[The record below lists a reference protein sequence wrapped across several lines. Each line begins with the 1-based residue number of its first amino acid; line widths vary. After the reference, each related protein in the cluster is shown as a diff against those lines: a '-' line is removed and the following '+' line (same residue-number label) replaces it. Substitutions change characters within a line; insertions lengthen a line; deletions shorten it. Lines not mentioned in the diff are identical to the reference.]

1 MRKDQNTI
9 NPVAFLRLSPE
20 QAHGVLRLRK
30 NVSHLKSIEPCG
42 ATSPHRSKLRGIL
55 QANKPQFQKVSFF
68 MTSSILIVISAL
80 FIFIPSTHWLHPLPW
95 IKTTFGISVFI
106 LPGTI
111 LSFLT
116 IKERLSI
123 IFHCITGFMFSV
135 FLVSALGMLGR
146 IFHYSFITLKFNFYI
161 TSILL
166 FIALIIYLIRFPDRK
181 LFLKEKIELRIIMAI
196 LVLIIFAIIVNFL
209 SRTTGD
215 DQSYLAYLTSW
226 RDSATLSFSEVYFG
240 LGFRDSKRF
249 WLSVFPMNLALI
261 AEISGL
267 HGLLLIG
274 LYIEPFMAGFAILAA
289 YLLYKEFLKSNTL
302 AISAVFLQMTF
313 LFFLRDYQQ
322 PGQSFFNRLSEDKA
336 VAAFILAPI
345 FFLAARYLTQ
355 KFSLRTIVLFVL
367 SGWSLTL
374 THPIILAYSIFI
386 GTGYALLT
394 AIVQKKSLK
403 NLLAIVFLA
412 ILIVT
417 PGASLRFVDDG
428 TSRISYELDDA
439 LEVGAGIETR
449 ISFIPNTPFY
459 GFNPD
464 RVKISTLNILEDK
477 NIIQASFIWSYVGIL
492 SLVFVWALF
501 RIRKEDTAPL
511 LLTSSLLVLLA
522 LIPYTGWLIGYF
534 VSARMLWRIPWVFP
548 IGLAAFVLLKEIF
561 NFLHKKFA
569 TYLPDSKTV
578 RDKLFLL
585 TAFAIFLI
593 STLYF
598 SYTAYG
604 EQWSNLSRQQEYKM
618 NLERLVS
625 LGEYL
630 DNKLD
635 KPARFISPD
644 NLSYPIYGLFSQTM
658 MDYLPGL
665 SPKAKVAHFRFFPSP
680 LPIDR
685 IETNLLFITDESI
698 NFQQKREI
706 MKKYEIEYIFIDD
719 PDVKYHFASRPDLF
733 YIEEVAGFWLIG
745 LR

>member
-1 MRKDQNTI
+1 VRFTGGYGIICPQGHQFNSGIRIMYKNQNTKNI
-9 NPVAFLRLSPE
+9 GTRKTFFLVGLSTFS
-20 QAHGVLRLRK
+20 V
-30 NVSHLKSIEPCG
+30 
-42 ATSPHRSKLRGIL
+42 GIL
-55 QANKPQFQKVSFF
+55 LLYYF
-68 MTSSILIVISAL
+68 L
-80 FIFIPSTHWLHPLPW
+80 PSEHWLHPLPW
-95 IKTTFGISVFI
+95 LQTAFGVCLFVF
-106 LPGTI
+106 PGTI
-111 LSFLT
+111 ASIFLLRD
-116 IKERLSI
+116 RLSLMS
-123 IFHCITGFMFSV
+123 HTVSGFVLSV
-135 FLVSALGMLGR
+135 FFVSALGVLGR
-146 IFHYSFITLKFNFYI
+146 ILHFSFSDLKTFFLLLG
-161 TSILL
+161 ILL
-166 FIALIIYLIRFPDRK
+166 FFALVIYKYTFPQEKLYKQQNSEWRTYLI
-181 LFLKEKIELRIIMAI
+181 L
-196 LVLIIFAIIVNFL
+196 FAIITFAITINLL

-226 RDSATLSFSEVYFG
+226 RDSAALSFSEVYFG
-240 LGFRDSKRF
+240 LGFTDSKRF
-249 WLSVFPMNLALI
+249 WLSVFPMNMALI
-261 AEISGL
+261 AEISNL
-267 HGLLLIG
+267 HGLLIIG
-274 LYIEPFMAGFAILAA
+274 LYIEPFMIGFAVLAA

-322 PGQSFFNRLSEDKA
+322 SGQSFFNRLSEDKA

-345 FFLAARYLTQ
+345 FFLAARFLIQ
-355 KFSLRTIVLFVL
+355 KFSLQNIIFFVL
-367 SGWSLTL
+367 SGWSLVL
-374 THPIILAYSIFI
+374 THPIILAYAVFI

-403 NLLAIVFLA
+403 ILLAIVFLT
-412 ILIVT
+412 ILIVA
-417 PGASLRFVDDG
+417 PGASLRFIEDG
-428 TSRISYELDDA
+428 TTRISYDLDDA

-449 ISFIPNTPFY
+449 ISFIPDTPFY
-459 GFNPD
+459 GFNPE
-464 RVKISTLNILEDK
+464 RVKITTISISEDK
-477 NIIQASFIWSYVGIL
+477 NIIQTFFIWSYIGIL

-501 RIRKEDTAPL
+501 RMHKEDTAPL

-522 LIPYTGWLIGYF
+522 LIPYTGWLVGYF

-548 IGLAAFVLLKEIF
+548 IGLAAFVLVQEIF
-561 NFLHKKFA
+561 NFLHKKFSSHQPN
-569 TYLPDSKTV
+569 LKIK
-578 RDKLFLL
+578 RNELLFSTTL
-585 TAFAIFLI
+585 AIFSI

-598 SYTAYG
+598 SYAAYG

-685 IETNLLFITDESI
+685 IETNLLFITDGSI

-706 MKKYEIEYIFIDD
+706 MKKYEIEYILIDD